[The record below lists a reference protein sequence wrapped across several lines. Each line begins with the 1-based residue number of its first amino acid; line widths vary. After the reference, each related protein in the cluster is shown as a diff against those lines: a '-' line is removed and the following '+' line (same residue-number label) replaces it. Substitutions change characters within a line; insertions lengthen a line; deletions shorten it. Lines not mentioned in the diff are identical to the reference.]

1 MEGIPGSSKS
11 VELAALAYKIYN
23 EKINPV
29 IYINGDNLCFASQ
42 SSEIQVLDELMQ
54 EVEQVGDKDTRF
66 LIVWDSSSYRNVVA
80 EAKQLVH
87 ELENRGRRFVLVC
100 SAYTSVE
107 SKKKEANKVYYT
119 LQHDGSFVKSEV
131 ESDLYSHNNCYF
143 VSATRELD
151 ESEINTLKHK
161 AKLYAVA
168 DKEEINKIWDEL
180 SGNVDIFEYF
190 YRLIILIRPK
200 LEAGLSREQRLVNRY
215 IRKQLS
221 LLGKK
226 EDEVYNPLFEA
237 LKKAGIPLNEEAQKT
252 LEDDEVDVYDLD
264 KFNICIAM
272 FSRFKLDTPYSL
284 ALRMLCKMK
293 MISLE
298 RVVYITIMNCSDY

>member
-1 MEGIPGSSKS
+1 M
-11 VELAALAYKIYN
+11 
-23 EKINPV
+23 
-29 IYINGDNLCFASQ
+29 
-42 SSEIQVLDELMQ
+42 
-54 EVEQVGDKDTRF
+54 
-66 LIVWDSSSYRNVVA
+66 
-80 EAKQLVH
+80 
-87 ELENRGRRFVLVC
+87 
-100 SAYTSVE
+100 
-107 SKKKEANKVYYT
+107 
-119 LQHDGSFVKSEV
+119 
-131 ESDLYSHNNCYF
+131 
-143 VSATRELD
+143 
-151 ESEINTLKHK
+151 
-161 AKLYAVA
+161 
-168 DKEEINKIWDEL
+168 
-180 SGNVDIFEYF
+180 
-190 YRLIILIRPK
+190 
-200 LEAGLSREQRLVNRY
+200 SREQRLVNRY

-298 RVVYITIMNCSDY
+298 RVVYITIMNVQIINFTNQLYTLLRTN

>member
-1 MEGIPGSSKS
+1 MLNQKRKR
-11 VELAALAYKIYN
+11 L
-23 EKINPV
+23 
-29 IYINGDNLCFASQ
+29 
-42 SSEIQVLDELMQ
+42 
-54 EVEQVGDKDTRF
+54 TRF
-66 LIVWDSSSYRNVVA
+66 
-80 EAKQLVH
+80 
-87 ELENRGRRFVLVC
+87 
-100 SAYTSVE
+100 T
-107 SKKKEANKVYYT
+107 T

-151 ESEINTLKHK
+151 ESEINTLKQK

-221 LLGKK
+221 LLKRK
-226 EDEVYNPLFEA
+226 TRYTIRY
-237 LKKAGIPLNEEAQKT
+237 LKH
-252 LEDDEVDVYDLD
+252 
-264 KFNICIAM
+264 
-272 FSRFKLDTPYSL
+272 
-284 ALRMLCKMK
+284 
-293 MISLE
+293 
-298 RVVYITIMNCSDY
+298 

>member
-1 MEGIPGSSKS
+1 MTG
-11 VELAALAYKIYN
+11 VQTCALPI
-23 EKINPV
+23 
-29 IYINGDNLCFASQ
+29 F
-42 SSEIQVLDELMQ
+42 
-54 EVEQVGDKDTRF
+54 
-66 LIVWDSSSYRNVVA
+66 
-80 EAKQLVH
+80 
-87 ELENRGRRFVLVC
+87 
-100 SAYTSVE
+100 
-107 SKKKEANKVYYT
+107 
-119 LQHDGSFVKSEV
+119 
-131 ESDLYSHNNCYF
+131 
-143 VSATRELD
+143 
-151 ESEINTLKHK
+151 NTLKQK

-237 LKKAGIPLNEEAQKT
+237 LKKAGIPLNEEAQKI

-284 ALRMLCKMK
+284 ALRMLCKNENDFFGK
-293 MISLE
+293 SGVYNDYELF
-298 RVVYITIMNCSDY
+298 RLLTDRKSVV

>member
-1 MEGIPGSSKS
+1 M
-11 VELAALAYKIYN
+11 
-23 EKINPV
+23 
-29 IYINGDNLCFASQ
+29 
-42 SSEIQVLDELMQ
+42 
-54 EVEQVGDKDTRF
+54 
-66 LIVWDSSSYRNVVA
+66 
-80 EAKQLVH
+80 
-87 ELENRGRRFVLVC
+87 
-100 SAYTSVE
+100 
-107 SKKKEANKVYYT
+107 
-119 LQHDGSFVKSEV
+119 QHDGSFVKSEV

-151 ESEINTLKHK
+151 ESEINTLKQK

-168 DKEEINKIWDEL
+168 DKEKINKIWDEL

-237 LKKAGIPLNEEAQKT
+237 LKKAGIPLNEEAQKA

-264 KFNICIAM
+264 KFNICDKI
-272 FSRFKLDTPYSL
+272 RIY
-284 ALRMLCKMK
+284 R
-293 MISLE
+293 
-298 RVVYITIMNCSDY
+298 